1 MDILIC
7 TNGADYTQPAMR
19 AAAELAKQAGSKVD
33 ILAVPLQH
41 RRQEAESQVQ
51 ALVKTLET
59 ANIPIHVIWREG
71 SLADYADNII
81 EQAQATRETP
91 YDLVI
96 FGSRGRRGLVA
107 RLFGSVASQVTR
119 DAPASVMV
127 VKEQPGHQQKLLL
140 CTSAGPWS
148 KQTVQFAGEL
158 APLLDASVT
167 LIHIM
172 SQVPLGEQAT
182 LGDLEASAEEL
193 IERQS
198 REGTHLSEMAA
209 YLEGQHVDT
218 HTIVRHGLV
227 LNEILAEARE
237 GDYDMI
243 IIGAHS
249 TPGLHPLL
257 VEDVAR
263 DILLA
268 AKCPVLVVRLHEENE
283 DQAAAGSDP

>member
-7 TNGADYTQPAMR
+7 TNGADYTQPAME
-19 AAAELAKQAGSKVD
+19 AAIELAKQAGSKVD
-33 ILAVPLQH
+33 ILAVPLQN
-41 RRQEAESQVQ
+41 RRQEAEAQVQ

-59 ANIPIHVIWREG
+59 ANIPVQVIWRAG

-81 EQAQATRETP
+81 EQVQAMRNKP

-107 RLFGSVASQVTR
+107 RIFGSIASQVTHE
-119 DAPASVMV
+119 APASVLV
-127 VKEQPGHQQKLLL
+127 IKDQPGRQEKLLL
-140 CTSAGPWS
+140 CTSAGPQS
-148 KQTVQFAGEL
+148 EQTVQFAGKL

-172 SQVPLGEQAT
+172 SQVPLSERAT
-182 LGDLEASAEEL
+182 IKDLGASAEEL
-193 IERQS
+193 IENQS

-209 YLEGQHVDT
+209 YLEDQHVDT
-218 HTIVRHGLV
+218 HTVVRHGLV
-227 LNEILAEARE
+227 LDEILAEAHE

-243 IIGAHS
+243 ILGAHS

-268 AKCPVLVVRLHEENE
+268 AKCPVLVVRLQNDEQEA
-283 DQAAAGSDP
+283 DAGSDL